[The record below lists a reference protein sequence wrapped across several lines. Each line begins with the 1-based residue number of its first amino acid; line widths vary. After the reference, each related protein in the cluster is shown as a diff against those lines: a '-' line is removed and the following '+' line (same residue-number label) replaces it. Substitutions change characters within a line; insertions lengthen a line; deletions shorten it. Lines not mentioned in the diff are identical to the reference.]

1 MSNSANTITLNSSQE
16 EGYSKILAF
25 LLSDDKYFILSG
37 GPGTGK
43 STLINY
49 MSDNLLEEYSKYAQ
63 VLGSKYL
70 QNQLT
75 ITATTNS
82 AADSLKQT
90 INTSQV
96 TTIHSS
102 LGLIVNNGQLKMMR
116 QPTHLSN
123 SILVID
129 EYTLIDNALFKFIDE
144 YAKKVILVGDA
155 DQLLAVKGLA
165 PALKRKDPD
174 HVLDIPERTKSPDIL
189 KVVNTFRDY
198 VHEIPDPDPIDLT
211 GMVDVEAITEE
222 DFISLVTDPTMSF
235 ADSRILTHTNAE
247 VIAINQAIRQARGLP
262 EHFIAGERVILNKYV
277 RRGNLNFKTDSEY
290 IILNHKE
297 DDLNDEFLVDYYKWY
312 TIQDSWG
319 GIYTVPYGVIECN
332 SPAHPELF
340 DLRSLYCST
349 VYKAQGRSVD
359 TVYLHLSGFPSNVTR
374 SVLMRSLYVGAS
386 RARKKLVFV
395 GDLPPTLLGKI

>member
-63 VLGSKYL
+63 VLGPKYL
-70 QNQLT
+70 QNQLA

-102 LGLIVNNGQLKMMR
+102 LGLIVNHGQLRMTRK
-116 QPTHLSN
+116 PVHLSN
-123 SILVID
+123 SILIVD

-189 KVVNTFRDY
+189 KVVNTFKDY
-198 VHEIPDPDPIDLT
+198 VHEVPDPAPIDLT

-222 DFISLVTDPTMSF
+222 EFISLVTDPTMSF

-290 IILNHKE
+290 VVLDHLE
-297 DDLNDEFLVDYYKWY
+297 DKTTTVNCGYYK
-312 TIQDSWG
+312 IQDQWG
-319 GIYTVPYGVIECN
+319 GIYNVPYRLIHNQNCVDT
-332 SPAHPELF
+332 SELF
-340 DLRSLYCST
+340 DLRSLYSST

-359 TVYLHLSGFPSNVTR
+359 TVYLHLSGFPNNVTR

-395 GDLPPTLLGKI
+395 GDLPPALLGKI

>member
-1 MSNSANTITLNSSQE
+1 MSNSNNTITLNSSQE
-16 EGYSKILAF
+16 EGYSKIMAF

-49 MSDNLLEEYSKYAQ
+49 MSDNLLGEYSKYAQ
-63 VLGSKYL
+63 ILGPKYL
-70 QNQLT
+70 HNQLT

-102 LGLIVNNGQLKMMR
+102 LGLVVKNGQLRMMR
-116 QPTHLSN
+116 QPDHLSN
-123 SILVID
+123 SILIID
-129 EYTLIDNALFKFIDE
+129 EYTLIDYALFEFIDE
-144 YAKKVILVGDA
+144 HAKKVILVGDA

-174 HVLDIPERTKSPDIL
+174 HILNIPERTKSPDIL
-189 KVVNTFRDY
+189 KVVNTFKDY
-198 VHEIPDPDPIDLT
+198 VHEVDDPDPIDLT

-222 DFISLVTDPTMSF
+222 EFISLVTDPTMSF

-262 EHFIAGERVILNKYV
+262 EHFIAGERVNLNKYV
-277 RRGNLNFKTDSEY
+277 RRGRQNFKTDSEY
-290 IILNHKE
+290 VVLDHFE
-297 DDLNDEFLVDYYKWY
+297 DKTTTMTYGCYK
-312 TIQDSWG
+312 IQDQWG
-319 GIYTVPYGVIECN
+319 DIHYAPYKVISGDDEMRTD
-332 SPAHPELF
+332 LF
-340 DLRSLYCST
+340 DLRSLYSST

-359 TVYLHLSGFPSNVTR
+359 TVYLHLSGFPNNVTR

>member
-70 QNQLT
+70 QNQLA

-102 LGLIVNNGQLKMMR
+102 LGLIVHNGQLRMTR

-123 SILVID
+123 SILIVD

-144 YAKKVILVGDA
+144 YAKKVVLVGDA

-189 KVVNTFRDY
+189 KVVDTFKDY
-198 VHEIPDPDPIDLT
+198 VHEVPDPAPIDLT

-222 DFISLVTDPTMSF
+222 EFISLVTDPTMSF

-247 VIAINQAIRQARGLP
+247 VVAINQAIRQARGLP

-277 RRGNLNFKTDSEY
+277 RRGHLNFKTDSEY
-290 IILNHKE
+290 VILDHFE
-297 DDLNDEFLVDYYKWY
+297 DKYSSVTYDCYK
-312 TIQDSWG
+312 IQDQWG
-319 GIYTVPYGVIECN
+319 GIHNAPYRVTSGQDEVTN
-332 SPAHPELF
+332 GLF
-340 DLRSLYCST
+340 DLRSLYSST

-359 TVYLHLSGFPSNVTR
+359 TVYLHLSGFPNNVTR

-395 GDLPPTLLGKI
+395 GDLPPALLGKI